1 MCTEAIFPA
10 VYVSQLTPS
19 EQRALSAGR
28 RDSKMIVGE
37 LRGDASA
44 GCAVQKSNLDE
55 EGFVDFLYCIRFFRE
70 RCRQRA
76 HSDRPTLILLDDGEQ
91 QLAIDLVESM
101 LVDFEHLER
110 GLGSRKVD
118 LPRAANLGIIAD
130 PSQQAIRNAWS
141 ATRAAGNFPSAF
153 FVDFDAQNFSRAFDN
168 HLQIFICIKLKPQ
181 QEPETR
187 TKRRRKQARAG
198 CSRWTSSINKTCRS
212 RRLVRMAVSSPLICR
227 VGPEVC

>member
-1 MCTEAIFPA
+1 MCTEAMFPA

-55 EGFVDFLYCIRFFRE
+55 ERFVDFLNCIRFFRE

-118 LPRAANLGIIAD
+118 LPRAAHLGIVAD
-130 PSQQAIRNAWS
+130 PSQQAIRDARS
-141 ATRAAGNFPSAF
+141 ARASGWQFPERLLCQLRRPEFQQSVRQSLANLHLYKTQAAAG
-153 FVDFDAQNFSRAFDN
+153 
-168 HLQIFICIKLKPQ
+168 
-181 QEPETR
+181 
-187 TKRRRKQARAG
+187 ARNANEEAPKA
-198 CSRWTSSINKTCRS
+198 SLRE
-212 RRLVRMAVSSPLICR
+212 L
-227 VGPEVC
+227 